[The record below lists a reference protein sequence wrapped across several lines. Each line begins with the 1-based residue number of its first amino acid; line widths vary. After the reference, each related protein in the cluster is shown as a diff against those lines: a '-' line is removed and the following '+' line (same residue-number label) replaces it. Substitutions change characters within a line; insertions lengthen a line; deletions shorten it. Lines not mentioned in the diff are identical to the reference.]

1 VKGRR
6 IPRPDDQK
14 AEGMVRD
21 HNLPEPVPY
30 NTELV
35 SSQGVSIHFW
45 MGRHAED
52 ETALALCVHIARRN
66 RDIVG
71 VTFSEGDPD
80 GFWAGVDMG
89 FDT

>member
-1 VKGRR
+1 
-6 IPRPDDQK
+6 
-14 AEGMVRD
+14 MVR
-21 HNLPEPVPY
+21 HEKLPEPVPY
-30 NTELV
+30 NTELA

-45 MGRHAED
+45 MGMRAED
-52 ETALALCVHIARRN
+52 SLVLDLCVRIARHN